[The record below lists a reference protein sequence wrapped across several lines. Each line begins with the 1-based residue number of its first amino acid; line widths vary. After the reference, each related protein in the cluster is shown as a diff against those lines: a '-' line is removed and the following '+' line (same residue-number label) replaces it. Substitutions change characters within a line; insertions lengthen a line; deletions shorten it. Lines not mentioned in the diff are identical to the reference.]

1 MNLTL
6 TKLGLYC
13 ILEVDGVDPVMA
25 TFQVCDINA
34 DDGLIMEEI
43 KQDGCKEVLQKL
55 FGLSSDVL
63 QDTFFQ
69 LDENMD
75 QVISREEGHATSQ
88 SLDRLGQISQPP
100 TTFGN
105 KVLVATGSMGG
116 TSLLTEIIDLKN
128 SSFSCTKVGRFPT
141 PLFWANGGW
150 VGNKP
155 MVCGGLSTKTGSW
168 EKNCYTLQGN
178 GAWKEVE
185 EARLYRKGQYGISRS
200 VVINDQLFIAQVSK
214 KPFMMNYE
222 MVAPNNKSW
231 GYIGGGSG
239 SWEKVPSPLYG
250 TCIVKWDANIIML
263 IGASSDRK
271 ATFFINMKYNIITP
285 GPKLT
290 NGRIHHACHE
300 ITVKGKSFI
309 VVTGGYGRFEKS
321 TEMLPKSSPGKGWQ
335 KGKTLKII

>member
-1 MNLTL
+1 
-6 TKLGLYC
+6 
-13 ILEVDGVDPVMA
+13 MA
-25 TFQVCDINA
+25 TFQVCDTDA
-34 DDGLIMEEI
+34 DNELNMEEI
-43 KQDGCKEVLQKL
+43 TQDGCKEVLQKL

-75 QVISREEGHATSQ
+75 KVISREEGHATSQ

-128 SSFSCTKVGRFPT
+128 SSFSCTKVGKFPT
-141 PLFWANGGW
+141 YLFLANGGW

-155 MVCGGLSTKTGSW
+155 MVCGGGTKTGSW

-200 VVINDQLFIAQVSK
+200 VVINDQLFIPQVSK

-222 MVAPNNKSW
+222 MVAPNKKSW
-231 GYIGGGSG
+231 GFIGGSK
-239 SWEKVPSPLYG
+239 SWEKVVPYLYG

-290 NGRIHHACHE
+290 NGRNYHACHE

-309 VVTGGYGRFEKS
+309 VVTGGFGRFEKS
-321 TEMLPKSSPGKGWQ
+321 TEMLPKSSPGKDWQ

>member
-1 MNLTL
+1 
-6 TKLGLYC
+6 
-13 ILEVDGVDPVMA
+13 MA
-25 TFQVCDINA
+25 TFQVCDTDA
-34 DDGLIMEEI
+34 DNGLNMEEI
-43 KQDGCKEVLQKL
+43 TQDGCKEFLQTL
-55 FGLSSDVL
+55 FGLSTHML
-63 QDTFFQ
+63 QDTFLR

-75 QVISREEGHATSQ
+75 KVISREEGHATSQ

-105 KVLVATGSMGG
+105 KVLVATGFN
-116 TSLLTEIIDLKN
+116 TSHTEIIDLKN

-155 MVCGGLSTKTGSW
+155 MVCGGLSYVRIPQ
-168 EKNCYTLQGN
+168 KNCYTLQGN

-185 EARLYRKGQYGISRS
+185 EARLYRKEQYGNSRS
-200 VVINDQLFIAQVSK
+200 VVINDQLFIPQVSK

-222 MVAPNNKSW
+222 MVAPNKKSW
-231 GYIGGGSG
+231 GFIGGSK
-239 SWEKVPSPLYG
+239 SWEKVVPYLYG
-250 TCIVKWDANIIML
+250 TCIVKWNADTILL